1 MFIGAIFGI
10 FASFKFGR
18 YLLETYPGFFSLG
31 YVTKAGPPKEKAEG
45 SYFKMTIKVYI
56 LNKGVI
62 VEILDTS
69 PLMEKS
75 YTSTHYSIFRA

>member
-31 YVTKAGPPKEKAEG
+31 YVTKAGPPKEIAEG
-45 SYFKMTIKVYI
+45 SYFKMTIKV
-56 LNKGVI
+56 
-62 VEILDTS
+62 
-69 PLMEKS
+69 
-75 YTSTHYSIFRA
+75 